1 MKSFFRIIP
10 WIEVKN
16 SNVIKGINMEGLRT
30 IGDPVEFAKTY
41 YENNADEIIL
51 YDVVASLYDKKTMYE
66 LITKVSENIFIPL
79 VVSGGIRTI
88 KDIRK
93 ALRAGADRVCINSIT
108 FNDRNFLRKA
118 VKIFGSSTISVNLQ
132 ILKHSNGKYYCYYNN
147 GREKTGKEL
156 NNWLNYLINEGAGEL
171 IISSIDKDGTMK
183 GVDKDLITYLKP
195 QKKIPIIIQGGC
207 NGSEKN
213 IKINSSNVNGLAIGS
228 LFHYNLIKKN
238 RFKNHFNSI
247 GNFEYLRNPN
257 SIYSINTVKNYMTIT
272 KYKKLMKNKFKV
284 RIN

>member
-88 KDIRK
+88 KDIK
-93 ALRAGADRVCINSIT
+93 
-108 FNDRNFLRKA
+108 K
-118 VKIFGSSTISVNLQ
+118 SS
-132 ILKHSNGKYYCYYNN
+132 
-147 GREKTGKEL
+147 
-156 NNWLNYLINEGAGEL
+156 
-171 IISSIDKDGTMK
+171 
-183 GVDKDLITYLKP
+183 
-195 QKKIPIIIQGGC
+195 
-207 NGSEKN
+207 
-213 IKINSSNVNGLAIGS
+213 
-228 LFHYNLIKKN
+228 
-238 RFKNHFNSI
+238 
-247 GNFEYLRNPN
+247 
-257 SIYSINTVKNYMTIT
+257 
-272 KYKKLMKNKFKV
+272 
-284 RIN
+284 